1 MARLHEEL
9 MRVLIADVAAGHLR
23 PGDRL
28 PRETDL
34 ADQFGV
40 SRGVARECVRGLEER
55 GLVAVKHGKG
65 AVVRAEREWN
75 VFSPQVL
82 SAVLASEHGP
92 DVLSEYLECR
102 RLLEIEAAGLAAERA
117 TGSDVK
123 ILSAALDRMASAAS
137 RSPGGGLAED
147 HYHAADVAFHRA
159 IIVATGNRA
168 LRRMTEPVEEALY
181 AARRP
186 LARPELRTERSLPEH
201 RRILS
206 AIAAREPD
214 EARAAMREH
223 LLTVEGY
230 LRELSRDGAEARR

>member
-1 MARLHEEL
+1 MA
-9 MRVLIADVAAGHLR
+9 G
-23 PGDRL
+23 
-28 PRETDL
+28 
-34 ADQFGV
+34 
-40 SRGVARECVRGLEER
+40 
-55 GLVAVKHGKG
+55 
-65 AVVRAEREWN
+65 
-75 VFSPQVL
+75 
-82 SAVLASEHGP
+82 
-92 DVLSEYLECR
+92 
-102 RLLEIEAAGLAAERA
+102 
-117 TGSDVK
+117 
-123 ILSAALDRMASAAS
+123 AAS

-168 LRRMTEPVEEALY
+168 LRRMTEPVEQALY

-230 LRELSRDGAEARR
+230 LRELSRRGGRSAAMSRPPRPTSSRARCRPWRR